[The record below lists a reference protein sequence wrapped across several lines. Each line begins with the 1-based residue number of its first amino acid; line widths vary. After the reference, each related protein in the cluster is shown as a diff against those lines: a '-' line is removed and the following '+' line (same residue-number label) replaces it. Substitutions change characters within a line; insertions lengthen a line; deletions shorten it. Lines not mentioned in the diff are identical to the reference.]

1 MHPWF
6 HPLQR
11 TALAGLLV
19 TAAPMPAFACAS
31 CGCSLSTDAAMSYA
45 ARAGW
50 RLSLQYD
57 AINQNELR
65 TGSHAASPAQVV
77 NEPTT
82 GELEHQTVNRYVT
95 LGLAYSPNTDWSFS
109 LLVPY
114 IDRSHSSY
122 TDQTSAPFDNAQLA
136 PSHLSTAQ
144 VSGLG
149 DIKFITA
156 WQALLPTHNL
166 GLQLGVKLPTGDYGG
181 ANAAGTAAIGR
192 HPAAFD
198 SGPTS
203 LAPSP
208 GNLLDTS
215 LQAGTGSTDL
225 IIGGFYYQA
234 VSQDFDAFVNAQ
246 FQAALTH
253 RLDQA
258 GQDYR
263 PGNLT
268 TMSFGLRDEAN
279 PDVVPQLQVNLS
291 RKSADQG
298 ALADTLDTA
307 GTIAYLSPGLS
318 LRVAKGAELYGFIQ
332 RPVYSRLDGYQ
343 LLPHW
348 TATAGLSYVF

>member
-1 MHPWF
+1 MHQWLP
-6 HPLQR
+6 PLQR
-11 TALAGLLV
+11 AALAGLLV
-19 TAAPMPAFACAS
+19 TAAPLPAFACAS
-31 CGCSLSTDAAMSYA
+31 CGCSLSTDAAMGYA
-45 ARAGW
+45 ASPGW

-95 LGLAYSPNTDWSFS
+95 LGLAYSPNADWNFS
-109 LLVPY
+109 LLIPY

-156 WQALLPTHNL
+156 WQGLLPTHNL

-181 ANAAGTAAIGR
+181 ANAAGTAAIGH

-203 LAPSP
+203 LVPSP

-225 IIGGFYYQA
+225 IIGAFYYQA

-246 FQAALTH
+246 FQAALAH

-279 PDVVPQLQVNLS
+279 PDVVPQLQVNLT

-307 GTIAYLSPGLS
+307 GTIAYLSPGVS
-318 LRVAKGAELYGFIQ
+318 LRVAKGAQLYGFIQ

-343 LLPHW
+343 LLPRW

>member
-6 HPLQR
+6 HPPQR
-11 TALAGLLV
+11 TALAGRLV
-19 TAAPMPAFACAS
+19 TAAPIPAFGCAS
-31 CGCSLSTDAAMSYA
+31 CGGSLSTDAALGYA

-50 RLSLQYD
+50 RLNLQYD
-57 AINQNELR
+57 AINQTELR

-82 GELEHQTVNRYVT
+82 GELEHQTINRCAT

-109 LLVPY
+109 LLVPS

-122 TDQTSAPFDNAQLA
+122 TNQTSAPFDNAPLA
-136 PSHLSTAQ
+136 PSHPSTAQ

-149 DIKFITA
+149 DIRFITV
-156 WQALLPTHNL
+156 WQGLLPTHNL
-166 GLQLGVKLPTGDYGG
+166 RLRLGVKLPTGNYGG
-181 ANAAGTAAIGR
+181 ANADGTAAIGH

-198 SGPTS
+198 RGPTS

-208 GNLLDTS
+208 GNLLDAS
-215 LQAGTGSTDL
+215 LQVGTGSTDL
-225 IIGGFYYQA
+225 IIGAFCDQA
-234 VSQDFDAFVNAQ
+234 VSQDFDAFVHAQ
-246 FQAALTH
+246 FQAELTH

-268 TMSFGLRDEAN
+268 TMSFGLRNEAN
-279 PDVVPQLQVNLS
+279 PEVVPQLQVNLT

-298 ALADTLDTA
+298 ALADTPNTA
-307 GTIAYLSPGLS
+307 GTIPYLSPGVS
-318 LRVAKGAELYGFIQ
+318 LRVAKGAQLHGFIQ
-332 RPVYSRLDGYQ
+332 RPIDSRLDGYQ
-343 LLPHW
+343 LLPRW
-348 TATAGLSYVF
+348 TATAGLSQVF